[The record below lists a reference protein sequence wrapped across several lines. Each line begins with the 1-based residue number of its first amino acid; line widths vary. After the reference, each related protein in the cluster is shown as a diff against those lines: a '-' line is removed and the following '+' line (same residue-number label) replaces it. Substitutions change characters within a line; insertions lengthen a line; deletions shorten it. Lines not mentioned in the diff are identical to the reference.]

1 MSYVEKK
8 LGSEFEKIPNQE
20 NRRREDNAGSEQ
32 SLQAEYNEF
41 NELINTTIMP
51 VMIGC
56 KNQLR
61 HKSIKAD
68 ILRGPL
74 PGNEEID
81 PPSIK
86 FTLDEV
92 DKKTETGVFPNLK
105 FTTDGDNILVEV
117 GTTIYSP
124 SIDRYPK
131 VEVNK
136 EFVESKLTDLIK
148 SCFDLKIS
156 N

>member
-1 MSYVEKK
+1 MIYVEKK
-8 LGSEFEKIPNQE
+8 VGSELAKIPNQE
-20 NRRREDNAGSEQ
+20 NRRQEDSVGGEQ
-32 SLQAEYNEF
+32 SLQSEYNEI
-41 NELINTTIMP
+41 NDLINTMILP

-61 HKSIKAD
+61 LKSIKAD
-68 ILRGPL
+68 ILRGPI
-74 PGNEEID
+74 PGNEQID

-86 FTLDEV
+86 FTLHEV
-92 DKKTETGVFPNLK
+92 DKKTERGVFPNIK

-131 VEVNK
+131 NDMNK

-148 SCFDLKIS
+148 SCFDIKD
-156 N
+156 

>member
-1 MSYVEKK
+1 MIYVEKE
-8 LGSEFEKIPNQE
+8 LGSEFDKIPNQE
-20 NRRREDNAGSEQ
+20 NRRQEGNASNEQ
-32 SLQAEYNEF
+32 SLQDEYNEF
-41 NELINTTIMP
+41 NDLINTMIMP
-51 VMIGC
+51 VMIGF

-86 FTLDEV
+86 FTLHEV

-105 FTTDGDNILVEV
+105 FTTDGDNIIVEE

-124 SIDRYPK
+124 SIKKYPK
-131 VEVNK
+131 AQVNK

-148 SCFDLKIS
+148 SCFDFKD
-156 N
+156 